1 MCDILLF
8 DGVWSEILRVE
19 QLEDFYSVTLFSLK
33 INKLTRINYTTVT
46 R

>member
-1 MCDILLF
+1 MISYYLMEYE
-8 DGVWSEILRVE
+8 VKYLRVE

-33 INKLTRINYTTVT
+33 INKLTRINFTTVT